1 MRYNFEKDFLEKVED
16 KTDNTN
22 LREKISDTELINLKG
37 EFPKISSEFLDYL
50 SEIGSGNFRESQ
62 FKV

>member
-37 EFPKISSEFLDYL
+37 EFPKIS
-50 SEIGSGNFRESQ
+50 
-62 FKV
+62 